1 MRVEF
6 RKVDHKGTLLASW
19 QATRAKRTVVPGSV
33 MAAGQGLPHDLA
45 QYVIEAATGYRGG
58 FWDLVS
64 RGATFKSTGRKRT
77 RPGRALI
84 AANRPALAGAEKL
97 AGSHTAQWRAG
108 RPSAVTD
115 ALQGALE
122 QWRDLTCDQRLV
134 FDWPS
139 PRGTVVDVARGTE
152 TPVPARAG

>member
-1 MRVEF
+1 VRVEF
-6 RKVDHKGTLLASW
+6 RKQDHKGTLLASW
-19 QATRAKRTVVPGSV
+19 QATRAKRTVVPDSV
-33 MAAGQGLPHDLA
+33 MAAGKGLPHDVA
-45 QYVIEAATGYRGG
+45 QYVIEAATGYQGG

-84 AANRPALAGAEKL
+84 AANRPELAGAEKL
-97 AGSHTAQWRAG
+97 AGTHTAQWRAG

-115 ALQGALE
+115 ALQRALE
-122 QWRDLTCDQRLV
+122 QWRDLTDDQRLV

-139 PRGTVVDVARGTE
+139 ARCTVVDVALE
-152 TPVPARAG
+152 TPLPARAG